1 MELAVAALG
10 KVFTGLGLAGAS
22 AGGTAAAT
30 GATAA
35 AGGAAAGSGALSALQ
50 GIATTL
56 KVLGGIGAGVAARNE
71 AEDAAVQTELQSGQE
86 QLQSTQRQTSMK
98 RELARVL
105 GQNDVIYAAAG
116 IDLSGGI
123 AQQTAA
129 EQKARATDEISIEQQ
144 DSEFRRALYR
154 LRARGQRSAGRSAMR
169 GALIGAIGD
178 VAQYGMDVGNRG

>member
-22 AGGTAAAT
+22 GASGAAAT
-30 GATAA
+30 AGAA
-35 AGGAAAGSGALSALQ
+35 ATGAAAGSGALGALQ

-56 KVLGGIGAGVAARNE
+56 KVLGGLGAGIAARDQAN
-71 AEDAAVQTELQSGQE
+71 DAAAETEMQAGQE
-86 QLQSTQRQTSMK
+86 KLQSTQRQTSMK

-129 EQKARATDEISIEQQ
+129 EQSKRATDEISIEQQ

-154 LRARGQRSAGRSAMR
+154 LRARGQRAAGKSAMR
-169 GALIGAIGD
+169 GALIGAAGD
-178 VAQYGMDVGNRG
+178 IAQYGMDVGNRG